1 MTNHTIRKAQ
11 TEIRRFAGRARRVA
25 DVPGMVRHLHFQRL
39 RERFNSEMWQTA
51 AQAIGAEF
59 APWRSGFSRVSRDGR
74 MTLVRGGEVMLDS
87 HLTLDLMGNKSLV
100 YALMREKGFPSPA
113 HIRFSAANLAPAE
126 RFLEEASGPIVV
138 KPESGTGG
146 GRGVTTG
153 ITDVHALR
161 KAVRLAARYDVGLI
175 AEDQFEGSSYR
186 LLFLDGRFIDAV
198 RRDPPMIEGD
208 GRKTIRRLIAEENRR
223 RLAGSPFTALS
234 PITID
239 RDCRNWL
246 AAHGLSPRHRL
257 SRGVTI
263 PVKQAANE
271 NAAAQNRIVRE
282 TVHHRTIAD
291 CARLVTD
298 LGVTLAGVD
307 ILCRDIALPLGPDN
321 GLISEINTT
330 PGLHHHYLV
339 RETDRIAGAAEA
351 VLDHILTTGQGAIRL
366 DGQTIFP
373 RAVFQAAR
381 MPKRAAGA
389 G

>member
-198 RRDPPMIEGD
+198 RRDPPQAMRNRD
-208 GRKTIRRLIAEENRR
+208 GRRIGFERHRAPQCAQQHQRMADIKPQPAGSFGGQHPDPALGRR
-223 RLAGSPFTALS
+223 RAPGLAIQRLPRVPQPAHPFDAV
-234 PITID
+234 
-239 RDCRNWL
+239 
-246 AAHGLSPRHRL
+246 AAFAEGRHAVGDHLFVMREYRHQPRPPPSPRTRVASSERWISL
-257 SRGVTI
+257 
-263 PVKQAANE
+263 
-271 NAAAQNRIVRE
+271 
-282 TVHHRTIAD
+282 
-291 CARLVTD
+291 
-298 LGVTLAGVD
+298 
-307 ILCRDIALPLGPDN
+307 LPP
-321 GLISEINTT
+321 
-330 PGLHHHYLV
+330 
-339 RETDRIAGAAEA
+339 
-351 VLDHILTTGQGAIRL
+351 
-366 DGQTIFP
+366 
-373 RAVFQAAR
+373 
-381 MPKRAAGA
+381 
-389 G
+389 